1 MTTSFMYRL
10 ILSGFFCL
18 PLTVAA
24 EATAPVMRMAE
35 PISIG
40 SILQMLF
47 GLVLVLVVIFGL
59 GWLLRRVSVL
69 PGQHPKLKIVAS
81 LALSNR
87 ERVVLVQV
95 GEEQVLVGVAQ
106 GQVSLIKS
114 FDEPVIEPVVRSSS
128 EFSKR
133 LQQALKKGRAS

>member
-1 MTTSFMYRL
+1 MYRL

>member
-1 MTTSFMYRL
+1 MAIPL
-10 ILSGFFCL
+10 LSRFISALLVYL
-18 PLTVAA
+18 PLSVMA
-24 EATAPVMRMAE
+24 ETPAPAMRMAE
-35 PISIG
+35 PISPG
-40 SILQMLF
+40 AVLQMLL
-47 GLVLVLVVIFGL
+47 GLALVLLVIFGL

-95 GEEQVLVGVAQ
+95 GDEQVLLGVAQ

-114 FDEPVIEPVVRSSS
+114 FDEPVIEPVVRGSS

-133 LQQALKKGRAS
+133 LQQALKKERSS